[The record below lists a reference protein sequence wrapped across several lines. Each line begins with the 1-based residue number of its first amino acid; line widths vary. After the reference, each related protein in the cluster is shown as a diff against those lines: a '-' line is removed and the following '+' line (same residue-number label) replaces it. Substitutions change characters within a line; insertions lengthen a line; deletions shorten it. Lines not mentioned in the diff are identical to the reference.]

1 MTKEAII
8 EKTVKTL
15 NILPNEKAEEIADF
29 ADYIMKKYEDD
40 TLTHGI
46 QKLTEQSNVFSFLND
61 EEALYSVKDI
71 KQKY

>member
-40 TLTHGI
+40 TLTQGI
-46 QKLTEQSNVFSFLND
+46 QKLTEHSNVFSFLND